1 MKDREDK
8 TIKIILK
15 GWKRAFHRRF
25 HQLGNEYSSG
35 TFGPFSRS
43 LLSASVKLKPAKNSR
58 THLTQTRTRGQC
70 LLTDQNNEN
79 TIFYC
84 LVYMYITVA

>member
-8 TIKIILK
+8 IIRIILK

-25 HQLGNEYSSG
+25 HKLGNEYSSG

-58 THLTQTRTRGQC
+58 TQLTQKGE
-70 LLTDQNNEN
+70 NNTNEYSRVVF
-79 TIFYC
+79 TY
-84 LVYMYITVA
+84 